1 MHIDE
6 EFSFFLKMTNNIT
19 KKYIEGL
26 TYEILGCAIEINKEL
41 GPGLLESAYEKCLI
55 YLLEQKGF
63 QIKSQVYL
71 PIKFKEII
79 IEKGY
84 RLDILVDDLIIVEIK
99 AVDEISSLHEAQLLT
114 QLHMAKMPKGILIN
128 FNTKNIFYEGQRTF
142 VTKDYQSLPEE

>member
-1 MHIDE
+1 
-6 EFSFFLKMTNNIT
+6 MTNKIT
-19 KKYIEGL
+19 KKYIDGL

-71 PIKFKEII
+71 PVKFKEII

-84 RLDILVDDLIIVEIK
+84 RMDILVDDLIIVEIK
-99 AVDEISSLHEAQLLT
+99 AVDEISPLHEAQLLT

-142 VTKDYQSLPEE
+142 VTKHYQSLPEE